1 MNAVRRKNTEEL
13 SDYVVRQ
20 FIIGDFERDGL
31 KVSASEISPQMVEDR
46 RLLIQA
52 KRAWRKVTGKKISL
66 EGFRF

>member
-1 MNAVRRKNTEEL
+1 
-13 SDYVVRQ
+13 VRQ